1 MEEDQKHV
9 LKKFYNLAKQG
20 FLQHISLYTHIYIL
34 SVLIYTLSVFV
45 TDNYSVCCVCIYMR
59 KYAYKSH
66 FTNNDAT
73 GQSIFSFQRQGH
85 QFSSVAQS
93 CPTLCNPMNCNTPG
107 LPVPHQLPEFI
118 QTHVHLVGDAIQPS
132 HPVIP
137 FSSCPQTLQIPHLY
151 F

>member
-34 SVLIYTLSVFV
+34 SILIYTLSIFV
-45 TDNYSVCCVCIYMR
+45 TDNYSVCCVCIYIR

-73 GQSIFSFQRQGH
+73 G
-85 QFSSVAQS
+85 
-93 CPTLCNPMNCNTPG
+93 
-107 LPVPHQLPEFI
+107 
-118 QTHVHLVGDAIQPS
+118 
-132 HPVIP
+132 
-137 FSSCPQTLQIPHLY
+137 
-151 F
+151 